1 MDANVMVVMDSF
13 ALPVEGTETR
23 VNAQAQGYEY
33 MTAYIEAAKQ
43 VGRLEN
49 AIGWYHS
56 QPGTNTAL
64 TGRFRIHFKLEVKVI
79 QFYNCFFVRI
89 WMLAVVGYRC
99 VDTNVESKFPRSLC

>member
-1 MDANVMVVMDSF
+1 MVVMDSF

-33 MTAYIEAAKQ
+33 MTAYIDAAKQ

-56 QPGTNTAL
+56 HPG
-64 TGRFRIHFKLEVKVI
+64 V
-79 QFYNCFFVRI
+79 YNSMKSSASVWNIF
-89 WMLAVVGYRC
+89 
-99 VDTNVESKFPRSLC
+99 